1 MSDTHKKLQ
10 YGNNYNHW
18 KILDLV
24 LDIFFSY
31 PKPNRNQTHLPKHQ
45 TLSTDH
51 QFSKRIWYVEYY
63 SVHAHMAWSQEF
75 RFTSA
80 VVDKT
85 ASQISYHSAAACDD
99 KRHSV
104 VQR

>member
-1 MSDTHKKLQ
+1 
-10 YGNNYNHW
+10 
-18 KILDLV
+18 
-24 LDIFFSY
+24 
-31 PKPNRNQTHLPKHQ
+31 
-45 TLSTDH
+45 
-51 QFSKRIWYVEYY
+51 
-63 SVHAHMAWSQEF
+63 MAWSQEF